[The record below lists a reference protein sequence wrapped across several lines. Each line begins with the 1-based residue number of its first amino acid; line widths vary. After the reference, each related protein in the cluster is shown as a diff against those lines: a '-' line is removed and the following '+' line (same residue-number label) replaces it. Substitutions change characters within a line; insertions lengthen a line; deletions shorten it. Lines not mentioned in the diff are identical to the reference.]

1 MHPTAKS
8 LVERLLLH
16 AGPAAL
22 SRRAHRGRKLVL
34 AYHNIVP
41 AGERVVGDES
51 LHLQQRR
58 FAEQL
63 DLILESGARVIPLDA
78 LMDRSSESEDE
89 SFVSV
94 SITFDD
100 AYHGAVKTGVEELVR
115 RDLPATIFVIP
126 DLVGDQTFWWDALG
140 SSNMARE
147 AALRVDHGRNEGVF
161 AWARGWGLPITTM
174 PQHARSA
181 TLAELREA
189 ANYDGITLASH
200 TWSHPNLTSL
210 TEDECRLEF
219 GRATDWLR
227 CHFGY
232 SPGWLSYPYGLH
244 GATAERAASASGYHG
259 AFAVEGGWL
268 PRMAWELD
276 AFRLPRLNIPAGIS
290 RDGFSL
296 RLAGLLSG

>member
-1 MHPTAKS
+1 MHPTVKT

-16 AGPAAL
+16 AGPATL
-22 SRRAHRGRKLVL
+22 SRWAHRGRALVL

-41 AGERVVGDES
+41 EGERVVGDES

-63 DLILESGARVIPLDA
+63 DVLLESGARVVPLDA
-78 LMDRSSESEDE
+78 LVDRSSEPEGGS
-89 SFVSV
+89 SFSV
-94 SITFDD
+94 AITFDD
-100 AYHGAVKTGVEELVR
+100 AYHGAVRTGVEELVR

-140 SSNMARE
+140 PSPMARE
-147 AALRVDHGRNEGVF
+147 AALRVAHGRNEGIM
-161 AWARGWGLPITTM
+161 AWARGRGLPIATM

-181 TLAELREA
+181 SIAELRA
-189 ANYDGITLASH
+189 AASYKGVTLASH

-210 TEDECRLEF
+210 TEDECRLEY

-227 CHFGY
+227 RHFG
-232 SPGWLSYPYGLH
+232 SAPGWLSYPYGLH
-244 GATAERAASASGYHG
+244 GVAAERAASASGYHG

-268 PRMAWELD
+268 PRMARESD
-276 AFRLPRLNIPAGIS
+276 AFRLPRLNIPAGLS
-290 RDGFSL
+290 RDGFAL

>member
-1 MHPTAKS
+1 MHPSVKT
-8 LVERLLLH
+8 LVERILLH

-22 SRRAHRGRKLVL
+22 SKWAHRGRALVL
-34 AYHNIVP
+34 AYHNVVP
-41 AGERVVGDES
+41 AGERILGDES

-63 DLILESGARVIPLDA
+63 DVLLESGARVVPLDA
-78 LMDRSSESEDE
+78 LMNRLSESEDE

-94 SITFDD
+94 AITFDD
-100 AYHGAVKTGVEELVR
+100 AYHGAVKAGVEELIR

-140 SSNMARE
+140 SSQMVRE
-147 AALRVDHGRNEGVF
+147 AALRVAHGRNDGIL
-161 AWARGWGLPITTM
+161 AWARGRGLSVATM

-181 TLAELREA
+181 SLAELREA
-189 ANYDGITLASH
+189 ASYEGITLASH
-200 TWSHPNLTSL
+200 TWSHPNLTTL
-210 TEDECRLEF
+210 TEDECRLEY

-227 CHFGY
+227 CHFGC

-244 GATAERAASASGYHG
+244 GAAAERAASASGYHG

-268 PRMAWELD
+268 PRTAWELD
-276 AFRLPRLNIPAGIS
+276 AFSLPRLNIPAGIS
-290 RDGFSL
+290 RNGFAL